1 MVIIKKKQ
9 EVTSSGNG
17 VEKCNTFAMWGMQIY
32 INDQGLRPIYSFSK
46 FIIDIFNEC

>member
-17 VEKCNTFAMWGMQIY
+17 VEKCNTFAMWGMQIFEK
-32 INDQGLRPIYSFSK
+32 IVENITKISQKI
-46 FIIDIFNEC
+46 